1 MTKFTWKGYWKPT
14 PLMFRKIGDALLG
27 VFSIVSVSSVI
38 TEHKNLAIASLVIGV
53 IGKILSNFFTDSP
66 VTEAPEEEQ
75 QD

>member
-1 MTKFTWKGYWKPT
+1 MKTEFCWKGYWKST

-66 VTEAPEEEQ
+66 VTETPEDQ